1 MDIDFLIDRF
11 EQYLLEESP
20 KFPLS
25 GSRTV
30 NEEEVRSW
38 ITQLR
43 DAVPEEVRRARN
55 ILEQREEFF
64 AEAKS
69 QAEQIIADAE
79 VEAERLTAEHRIVK
93 EAQVQA
99 KQIRERAERDAAALR
114 ADADEYV
121 FNALSKLQEELSR
134 SLRVV
139 ENGLSKLEIDRE
151 ARLE

>member
-20 KFPLS
+20 KYPLS
-25 GSRTV
+25 GGRTV
-30 NEEEVRSW
+30 NEDEVRNW
-38 ITQLR
+38 IAQLR
-43 DAVPEEVRRARN
+43 DAIPQEVQRART
-55 ILEQREEFF
+55 ILEQRDELFV
-64 AEAKS
+64 EAKA
-69 QAEQIIADAE
+69 QAQQIIADAE

-93 EAQVQA
+93 DA
-99 KQIRERAERDAAALR
+99 KVKARQIREQAEKDAAALR

-139 ENGLSKLEIDRE
+139 ENGLSKLEVDRE
-151 ARLE
+151 ARLK